1 MANINGTNL
10 PDVLPLTETPES
22 LAILAGNDLIITLDG
37 NDIVRAFTGDD
48 TVNGGMDNDR
58 LFGNA
63 GNDILNGEQGDDEL
77 QGGQDQDVLNGND
90 GSDFLFGNRGVD
102 TIRGGIGN
110 DELYGG
116 KENDFLYGEEG
127 DDVLAGDV
135 GADVLNGGLG
145 NDTFVIGRRSDLFA
159 NQVGAISTGGAT
171 VLDADTIEDF
181 GQFGTD
187 TFRLIGG
194 LKFSE
199 LSITDGSG
207 QFFNDAI
214 IQDGR
219 TGQVLAIVKGV
230 SANRLLNSPQLFQED
245 GTQIGVTP
253 PQGALQFGQASYQGI
268 EGQSVTVKV
277 VRDVNN
283 SQNTVSVDVGVLG
296 GSATAGADYQTFN
309 QTLNFAAGQIEQTFT
324 VNLLNDTVV
333 DSGETIRLLLSKPTG
348 GAVLGQQDSSILTIL
363 DVGATGGTGGAG
375 GTPPGTSTFQFSG
388 ATYTATEG
396 TATVQAAINITRT
409 GDTSQAGS
417 VTFSTGT
424 GGTATAGSDY
434 TAVANQVVSFAAGE
448 TTKTVNVPVLS
459 DAITPEA
466 DETVNLT
473 LTAPTGGTLGTQATS
488 VLTIKDV
495 STASTTTP
503 PGSTAVGN
511 TLQFNSDPN
520 AVTIDAG
527 LLSLFPGGING
538 GGGDDQL
545 TVPATTPAT
554 AATVRGE
561 AGNDVINGTAATAPI
576 TADGGDGNDAI
587 TGSTVAG
594 DKLLGG
600 AGADII
606 NTGALG
612 GATVVGGSDLD
623 RITAQ
628 GGNNIYAYQASD
640 TAGSVLTADQITG
653 WTAATDKI
661 GLGPGLTSLVITP
674 EVVNVAG
681 VATTPDLALSYVD
694 ANSTK
699 KYLAV
704 LVDTAATDFVAA
716 TNVTNVAASTFT
728 L

>member
-363 DVGATGGTGGAG
+363 DVGATGGGGNG
-375 GTPPGTSTFQFSG
+375 GTGTSTYQFGG
-388 ATYTATEG
+388 ATFTATEAA
-396 TATVQAAINITRT
+396 TTVQAAITISRT
-409 GDTSQAGS
+409 GDTTQAGS
-417 VTFSTGT
+417 VSFATSD
-424 GGTATAGSDY
+424 GTATAGADY
-434 TAVANQVVSFAAGE
+434 TATNQVVSFAAGE
-448 TTKTVNVPVLS
+448 TVKTVNVPVLT
-459 DAITPEA
+459 DAIAEA
-466 DETVNLT
+466 TAETVNLT
-473 LTAPTGGTLGTQATS
+473 LTSPTGGTLGTQATATLS
-488 VLTIKDV
+488 INDQG
-495 STASTTTP
+495 TTTTPPGTLP

-511 TLQFNSDPN
+511 TLQFNNDPN
-520 AVTIDAG
+520 AIPVQDA
-527 LLSLFPGGING
+527 LVSTFPNGING
-538 GGGDDQL
+538 GGGDDQF
-545 TVPATTPAT
+545 TFSNTIPATM
-554 AATVRGE
+554 RGE
-561 AGNDVINGTAATAPI
+561 GGSDTFFPDATTAPTAPVSIDAGDGNDVI
-576 TADGGDGNDAI
+576 
-587 TGSTVAG
+587 TGSPIAG
-594 DKLLGG
+594 DKLIGGPGDDIITAG
-600 AGADII
+600 AG
-606 NTGALG
+606 G
-612 GATVVGGSDLD
+612 GATVAGGAGRDTLVP
-623 RITAQ
+623 
-628 GGNNIYAYQASD
+628 GGAGD
-640 TAGSVLTADQITG
+640 TFAFQRADATTSPFTADIIGNATTPFTSG
-653 WTAATDKI
+653 TDKI
-661 GLGPGLTSLVITP
+661 GLGPDI
-674 EVVNVAG
+674 
-681 VATTPDLALSYVD
+681 ATLALAQQVQDFTGDGTPDLALFFNDGGSL
-694 ANSTK
+694 

-704 LVDTAATDFVAA
+704 LNGVAAPLPATDFV
-716 TNVTNVAASTFT
+716 NVPSSTFT
-728 L
+728 V

>member
-10 PDVLPLTETPES
+10 PDVLPLTETPEA
-22 LAILAGNDLIITLDG
+22 LALLAGNDLIITLDG

-63 GNDILNGEQGDDEL
+63 GNDLLNGEQGDDEL

-90 GSDFLFGNRGVD
+90 GNDFLFGNRGVD

-135 GADVLNGGLG
+135 GADVMNGGLG

-207 QFFNDAI
+207 QFLNDAI

-283 SQNTVSVDVGVLG
+283 AQNTVSVDVGVLG

-324 VNLLNDTVV
+324 VNLLTDTVV

-363 DVGATGGTGGAG
+363 DVGATGGTGT
-375 GTPPGTSTFQFSG
+375 TPPGTTPP
-388 ATYTATEG
+388 G
-396 TATVQAAINITRT
+396 TTPP
-409 GDTSQAGS
+409 
-417 VTFSTGT
+417 GT
-424 GGTATAGSDY
+424 TPPGT
-434 TAVANQVVSFAAGE
+434 
-448 TTKTVNVPVLS
+448 
-459 DAITPEA
+459 TP
-466 DETVNLT
+466 
-473 LTAPTGGTLGTQATS
+473 PG
-488 VLTIKDV
+488 
-495 STASTTTP
+495 TTP
-503 PGSTAVGN
+503 PGSTPIGG
-511 TLQFNSDPN
+511 TLQFDASDN
-520 AVTIDAG
+520 AVTVDDGLMTTFPNGILAG
-527 LLSLFPGGING
+527 AGNDQIAVTTSVPARVNGQGGDDVMSATGATGTTTLDGGAGNDVIAGSPQADLLRGGEGTDLING
-538 GGGDDQL
+538 GGGADIIIGGAGKDILAAAPL
-545 TVPATTPAT
+545 TSTTTPAT
-554 AATVRGE
+554 AGTPAAPGPDGVL
-561 AGNDVINGTAATAPI
+561 GTADDIPAVAPTTASTTVTASGATFAYQLS
-576 TADGGDGNDAI
+576 DA
-587 TGSTVAG
+587 TS
-594 DKLLGG
+594 LGG
-600 AGADII
+600 ADLITNFKTAAALTAAAGTPLVDAAGAPLPDPADP
-606 NTGALG
+606 TGATFLTSDG
-612 GATVVGGSDLD
+612 TATGTPLTGTIDPATGAPTVTTVTPGATSDKIALAPDLPKALLIADVRDLTGDGVPDTGLLISGTTNYLAILD
-623 RITAQ
+623 GVSNFSLAADVS
-628 GGNNIYAYQASD
+628 NNISS
-640 TAGSVLTADQITG
+640 TA
-653 WTAATDKI
+653 
-661 GLGPGLTSLVITP
+661 
-674 EVVNVAG
+674 
-681 VATTPDLALSYVD
+681 
-694 ANSTK
+694 
-699 KYLAV
+699 
-704 LVDTAATDFVAA
+704 
-716 TNVTNVAASTFT
+716 FT
-728 L
+728 V